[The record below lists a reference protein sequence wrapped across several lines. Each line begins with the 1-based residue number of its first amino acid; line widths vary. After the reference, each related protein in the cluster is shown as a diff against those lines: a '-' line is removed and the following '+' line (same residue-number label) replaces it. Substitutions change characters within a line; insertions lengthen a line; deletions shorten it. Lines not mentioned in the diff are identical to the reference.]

1 MEPPTVECF
10 DSPEAPRPRC
20 VFGCEPWARACEAIP
35 TLGVPG
41 RGLRIGGARN
51 TGAPARLG
59 VRTFL
64 WVRRASQFDI
74 AKAAMYGARFVHTA
88 ENEKQLK
95 TRDFIHAAMLDRPTI
110 AEIKALGAKLARFSG
125 GAARRARHGHGFF
138 KALAIWRLLGA
149 RQGRDLP
156 NFGRMLIER
165 ANCSAPSEGSSPF
178 LPQETIVDFR
188 IDLMEPLLCARLVP
202 IRVGLSL

>member
-1 MEPPTVECF
+1 MRSRF
-10 DSPEAPRPRC
+10 
-20 VFGCEPWARACEAIP
+20 P

-88 ENEKQLK
+88 ENEKQL
-95 TRDFIHAAMLDRPTI
+95 RARNLSYAAMLDRPTI

-125 GAARRARHGHGFF
+125 GAARRGGTGTAFLRRLRFGDCLARE
-138 KALAIWRLLGA
+138 
-149 RQGRDLP
+149 QGKRDLP

-188 IDLMEPLLCARLVP
+188 IDLMEPLLCSLGSVP